1 MRTAAVNTSA
11 FKGVFPRLLED
22 DELPLQPKYMLKLT
36 STNAVLI
43 DQLRQSAR
51 RTGKELEAEY
61 VGPEELNGEEE
72 RDEAAGVAK
81 ATKEESDEEEVGEY
95 DEDEISSDSELTG
108 SDPARDAEKRLK
120 KAQERETLLNSIK
133 GSITFYPLPA
143 LV

>member
-22 DELPLQPKYMLKLT
+22 DELPLQPKFMLRLT
-36 STNAVLI
+36 STNPVLI

-61 VGPEELNGEEE
+61 VGLEELNGEEE
-72 RDEAAGVAK
+72 GDEAAGVAK
-81 ATKEESDEEEVGEY
+81 AAKEERDEEEVGG
-95 DEDEISSDSELTG
+95 DDEISSDSELTS
-108 SDPARDAEKRLK
+108 SDPARDAEKRQK

-133 GSITFYPLPA
+133 GSLTFYPFPS